1 MNKPLFKTAYN
12 AKFLISV
19 WSTGHSYAVMYNKPS
34 LFIKSKE
41 MTNQSFLISQKNFS
55 QSIGSEIINIDE
67 KIEKKK
73 IIKALKIDKKKLEKY
88 RMNFLTSRKDFKPNY
103 KIIGELIK

>member
-1 MNKPLFKTAYN
+1 
-12 AKFLISV
+12 
-19 WSTGHSYAVMYNKPS
+19 
-34 LFIKSKE
+34 
-41 MTNQSFLISQKNFS
+41 MTNQSFLTSQKTFS

-88 RMNFLTSRKDFKPNY
+88 RMNFLTSRKDLKPNY